1 MFSFLSLIVAVLCF
15 LNTSAEYSFKF
26 FRSFDCSGK
35 SFRGLDGL
43 DDGVC
48 LNLSEDS
55 LRRGY
60 AGFCDSAT
68 DGFINFC
75 KDSRCSSQCTKVKF
89 SSGECVNLKSV
100 NLLPSSISPLIGSVL
115 AECN

>member
-1 MFSFLSLIVAVLCF
+1 MSTILFLTTIAALLIQAR
-15 LNTSAEYSFKF
+15 AEYSFNF
-26 FRSFDCSGK
+26 FKSTDCS
-35 SFRGLDGL
+35 SNPFRGLGGL

-48 LNLSEDS
+48 LNLSEDT

-60 AGFCDSAT
+60 AGFCESAT

-75 KDSRCSSQCTKVKF
+75 QDNRCSRQCSKVKF
-89 SSGECVNLKSV
+89 SSGECLNLKAL